1 MSGIKILKKKLSPLL
16 LINTFRY
23 ISKLGYIDMYK
34 QKKSEGLMCCLL
46 IFIYQ
51 YNTTILK
58 HLTCQY

>member
-1 MSGIKILKKKLSPLL
+1 
-16 LINTFRY
+16 
-23 ISKLGYIDMYK
+23 MYK

-58 HLTCQY
+58 HLTCQYFKKAMHYDALC